1 MRMIVTP
8 YFNNLFPGEEATVE
22 GLIGDIPTTPI
33 LELIALI
40 DAELYSKDEGKDA
53 QIKILNFMLAR
64 QSPDLR
70 VTILRNAI
78 GEESVDLGS
87 QQFFSRHY
95 NLQFLHYILL
105 NFREGEIE
113 EFTPEQEL
121 NVFKAYFLVAQLYG
135 EQPRTDKATIPAF
148 GPDYFARMLWPSL
161 ADNFEIN
168 FRIHPYH
175 IMVRGVVFLNYLQFH
190 TKYTPFVEQYLKKHG
205 KVTNLNYVL
214 DIFLMLNSNFEAIK
228 QGKSLFASF
237 TLGRSPGFDSLFD
250 QFTLDPGEYKRQYAD
265 KKDNYA
271 GLKSRPLFQLDENTW
286 LVLNWSFLSNK
297 LYEGL
302 VFDFYN
308 ASGIA
313 ATKEF
318 DQFLKFKQF
327 ISEQITEKHLFRL
340 LAQKA
345 FHKKH
350 DVLLF
355 DAGKPNG
362 FPDVYYRKG
371 NKVFLIEIK
380 DAYFPSGAVNSFS
393 YDTIKAAIDNKLNS
407 AGKGTGQIIKQLLSL
422 QQRPFEEP
430 QRYKKARN
438 LTIYPVIIYTDIH
451 FSMPG
456 VNEYVDRTFRTMV
469 QEAGLDKAFNKI
481 MPLTMIN
488 INYLIGIFDVLG
500 NPETSLETQ
509 IDYYHHQLANRAK
522 KHARTK
528 NINDHQ
534 SLYDLFENVTGDLIK
549 RAEFGRKYIEWTTDA
564 LKLREGLPNA

>member
-1 MRMIVTP
+1 MIVTP
-8 YFNNLFPGEEATVE
+8 YFNNLFPGEEATIE
-22 GLIGDIPTTPI
+22 GLLGDIPSKPV

-53 QIKILNFMLAR
+53 QIKILNFILAR

-78 GEESVDLGS
+78 GGSSMDLGS

-105 NFREGEIE
+105 HFREGELE
-113 EFTPEQEL
+113 DFTPEQEL
-121 NVFKAYFLVAQLYG
+121 NVFKAYFLVAQLSG
-135 EQPRTDKATIPAF
+135 EQPRTDKGTIPPF
-148 GPDYFARMLWPSL
+148 GPDYFAQMLWPSL

-175 IMVRGVVFLNYLQFH
+175 IMIRGVVFLNYLQFH

-214 DIFLMLNSNFEAIK
+214 DIFMMLNSNFETIK

-250 QFTLDPGEYKRQYAD
+250 QFTLNTDEYKLQFSE
-265 KKDNYA
+265 KKENYA
-271 GLKSRPLFQLDENTW
+271 GIKSRPLFKLDETTW

-313 ATKEF
+313 STKEF
-318 DQFLKFKQF
+318 SQFLKFKQF
-327 ISEQITEKHLFRL
+327 IGEQITEKHLFRL
-340 LAQKA
+340 LAEKA
-345 FHKKH
+345 FRKKH
-350 DVLLF
+350 DVLLY

-371 NKVFLIEIK
+371 NKVFLVEIK
-380 DAYFPSGAVNSFS
+380 DAYFPSDAVNSFS
-393 YDTIKAAIDNKLNS
+393 YDAIKEAIDKKLNS
-407 AGKGTGQIIKQLLSL
+407 HEKGTGQIIKQLVNLK
-422 QQRPFEEP
+422 QRSFEEP
-430 QRYKKARN
+430 QRYKHPRN
-438 LTIYPVIIYTDIH
+438 LIIYPIIIYTDIH

-456 VNEYVDRTFRTMV
+456 INEYVNRTFRSMV
-469 QEAGLDKAFNKI
+469 EEAGLDSAFNKI
-481 MPLTMIN
+481 KPLTMIN

-500 NPETSLETQ
+500 TTETSLDKQ
-509 IDYYHHQLANRAK
+509 IDYFHHQLANRAK
-522 KHARTK
+522 KYIRTMAV
-528 NINDHQ
+528 NDHQ
-534 SLYDLFENVTGDLIK
+534 TLYDLFENVTADLIA

-564 LKLREGLPNA
+564 LKLQEGLPSV